1 VQVQRELCNRDFF
14 FFWWGGGRRKPCNHC
29 NFLLASNENCNHF
42 RKIVFFLGGGERCK
56 QVTRIILIVM
66 GTMKELL
73 SAGII
78 PTYLLHST
86 IPFRTVLCM
95 PILRLGGGM
104 LVHFTEEAGMLFAL
118 SAVMGTV
125 NVSSAPGSL
134 EYNILKDSIN

>member
-1 VQVQRELCNRDFF
+1 
-14 FFWWGGGRRKPCNHC
+14 
-29 NFLLASNENCNHF
+29 
-42 RKIVFFLGGGERCK
+42 
-56 QVTRIILIVM
+56 M

-134 EYNILKDSIN
+134 EYNILKDSINWDQLYPYMLHTSQVAHHKYK

>member
-14 FFWWGGGRRKPCNHC
+14 FFWWGGEGESLVTTAIFYWQVTRIVTTSEKLFFFWEGR
-29 NFLLASNENCNHF
+29 
-42 RKIVFFLGGGERCK
+42 ERCK